1 MVTDLTLTPSPAW
14 TARLTTALALVCI
27 GCTAPATLESQV
39 PSDTPAASA
48 SASPSPTALPTPS
61 ASSEPSATPAPTLA
75 FEAPDG
81 ILPPDSTVVVVVDE
95 LQLRAGPGLAEDVTG
110 VAVAG
115 DQFSVPWWGFGPVV
129 SDGLDWY
136 RVRPATVGDLDAW
149 AAAAS
154 GTDHYFEVVAP
165 SCPSGEPDLETLL
178 NMGGAWNRLACFGDR
193 SITLEGSYGC
203 GGCGGMAHGVYAP
216 MWLAYPITGHLL
228 HLPDQAGVLEMR
240 VAPDSG
246 VEIPAEAS
254 IVRVTGHFSDPA
266 STSCRIAT
274 GDPFAVDA
282 RVAELYCREQ
292 FVVDSFEVFGID
304 PDFPS
309 S

>member
-1 MVTDLTLTPSPAW
+1 MTRGSVG
-14 TARLTTALALVCI
+14 ALVVALVLA
-27 GCTAPATLESQV
+27 GCAAPAALESQV
-39 PSDTPAASA
+39 PSDTPAAPA

-61 ASSEPSATPAPTLA
+61 ATSDTSATPSASLA
-75 FEAPDG
+75 LEAPDG

-129 SDGLDWY
+129 RDGLDWY
-136 RVRPATVGDLDAW
+136 RVGPAIGGDLDAW
-149 AAAAS
+149 AAAGS

-165 SCPSGEPDLETLL
+165 SCPSGDPDLAMLI
-178 NMGGAWNRLACFGDR
+178 NMASAWDRLACFGDR
-193 SITLEGSYGC
+193 SITLEGTYGC
-203 GGCGGMAHGVYAP
+203 GGCGGMSVGDFAP

-266 STSCRIAT
+266 STSCKITT
-274 GDPFAVDA
+274 GDPIAVDP